1 MQNNLKTSLPDVQ
14 SSHDTRNIAITRVGV
29 RNITLPIVV
38 DSPNGPQHTVAT
50 VTMTVSLPA
59 DQKGTHMSRF
69 IALIDEHTEPL
80 SRDRIAT
87 MMDEMLEQLDAKSGS
102 IEVRF
107 PFFVKKTAPV
117 SKLTSLLNYEAAW
130 IANSENGVTE
140 VRQETLTPVTSLCP
154 CSKEI
159 SKYGAHNQRS
169 HLTSS
174 LVLSSN
180 MSLEDQISISENS
193 ASCQLWARLK
203 RADEK
208 FVTEYAYEHPKF
220 VEDIV
225 RDMARFLNNDDRV
238 LAYRVQAENFESI
251 HNHSAFGW
259 IEHDKRQK

>member
-1 MQNNLKTSLPDVQ
+1 MNLPDVQ
-14 SSHDTRNIAITRVGV
+14 SSHDQRNIAITRVGIRDV
-29 RNITLPIVV
+29 TLPITVK
-38 DSPNGPQHTVAT
+38 SRNGVQPTIAKL
-50 VTMTVSLPA
+50 TMTVALPA

-69 IALIDEHTEPL
+69 IALIEEYDGAF
-80 SRDRIAT
+80 DRAAIHDL
-87 MMDEMLEQLDAKSGS
+87 MDKMLEQLGATSGT
-102 IEVRF
+102 IEMRF
-107 PFFVKKTAPV
+107 PFFVKKAAPV
-117 SKLTSLLNYEAAW
+117 SGFTSLMNYEAAW
-130 IANSENGVTE
+130 IANTENGTTE
-140 VRQETLTPVTSLCP
+140 VRQETITPVTSLCP

-174 LVLSSN
+174 LILKSD

-208 FVTEYAYEHPKF
+208 YVTEYAYEHPKF
-220 VEDIV
+220 VEDII
-225 RDMARFLNNDDRV
+225 RDMAKALNADDRV

-259 IEHDKRQK
+259 IEHDKR

>member
-1 MQNNLKTSLPDVQ
+1 MENNSKMNLPDVQ
-14 SSHDTRNIAITRVGV
+14 SSHDQRNIAITRVGIRDV
-29 RNITLPIVV
+29 TLPITVK
-38 DSPNGPQHTVAT
+38 SRNGVQPTIAKL
-50 VTMTVSLPA
+50 TMTVALPA

-69 IALIDEHTEPL
+69 IALIEEHDGAF
-80 SRDRIAT
+80 DRAAIHDL
-87 MMDEMLEQLDAKSGS
+87 MDKMLEQLGATSGT
-102 IEVRF
+102 IEMRF

-117 SKLTSLLNYEAAW
+117 SGFTSLMNYEAAW
-130 IANSENGVTE
+130 IANTENGTTE
-140 VRQETLTPVTSLCP
+140 VRQETITPVTSLCP

-174 LVLSSN
+174 LILKSD

-208 FVTEYAYEHPKF
+208 YVTEYAYEHPKF
-220 VEDIV
+220 VEDII
-225 RDMARFLNNDDRV
+225 RDMAKALNTDDRV

-259 IEHDKRQK
+259 IEHDKR

>member
-1 MQNNLKTSLPDVQ
+1 MENNSKINLPDVQ
-14 SSHDTRNIAITRVGV
+14 SSHDQRNIAITRVGIRDV
-29 RNITLPIVV
+29 TLPITVK
-38 DSPNGPQHTVAT
+38 SRNGVQPTIAKL
-50 VTMTVSLPA
+50 TMTVALPA

-69 IALIDEHTEPL
+69 IALIEEYEGAF
-80 SRDRIAT
+80 DREAIHDL
-87 MMDEMLEQLDAKSGS
+87 MDKMLEQLGATSGT
-102 IEVRF
+102 IEMRF

-117 SKLTSLLNYEAAW
+117 SGFTSLMNYEAAW
-130 IANSENGVTE
+130 IANTENGATE
-140 VRQETLTPVTSLCP
+140 VRQETITPVTSLCP

-174 LVLSSN
+174 LILNSD

-208 FVTEYAYEHPKF
+208 YVTEYAYEHPKF
-220 VEDIV
+220 VEDII
-225 RDMARFLNNDDRV
+225 RDMAKALNADDRV

-259 IEHDKRQK
+259 IEHDKR

>member
-1 MQNNLKTSLPDVQ
+1 M
-14 SSHDTRNIAITRVGV
+14 
-29 RNITLPIVV
+29 
-38 DSPNGPQHTVAT
+38 
-50 VTMTVSLPA
+50 
-59 DQKGTHMSRF
+59 
-69 IALIDEHTEPL
+69 
-80 SRDRIAT
+80 
-87 MMDEMLEQLDAKSGS
+87 
-102 IEVRF
+102 
-107 PFFVKKTAPV
+107 